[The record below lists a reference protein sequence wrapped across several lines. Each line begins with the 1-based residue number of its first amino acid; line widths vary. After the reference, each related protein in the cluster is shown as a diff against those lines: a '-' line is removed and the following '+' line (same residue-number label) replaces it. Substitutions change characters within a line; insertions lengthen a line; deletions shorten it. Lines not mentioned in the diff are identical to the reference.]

1 MKRSMQIAEEELLIL
16 LEKNQHTF
24 LSTREISESLGV
36 HPYVVYQAIKELRRW
51 DFKISSEKGKGYRLL
66 ETPDLLLPGEIKN
79 KLKTKILGKNILAYR
94 TLGSTNQ
101 LGFRL
106 AESGVGEGTLI
117 VADEQTKGKGRM
129 GRSWYSPPRLG
140 LWMSL
145 ILRPDIPPFK
155 APGLSICAGLAL
167 AQTIGDLTEMDA
179 KIKWPND
186 CLLNGRK
193 VGGILLELSAE
204 LDRTNFVIAGI
215 GVNVNHLSSDF
226 PKKLSPLA
234 TSIRMEWG
242 RELSRIKLLTLFI
255 KRFEDIYLDF
265 KKDGLAPQRQLIKKF
280 SSLLGKKV
288 EVKLGKEKIEGVAE
302 DINDNGSLVIRTKKG
317 ERVLRAG
324 EVMVV

>member
-1 MKRSMQIAEEELLIL
+1 MKRSMQVAEEEVLALLQ
-16 LEKNQHTF
+16 KSKRTF
-24 LSTREISESLGV
+24 LSTREISERLGV
-36 HPYVVYQAIKELRRW
+36 HPYVVYQTVKELRRW
-51 DFKISSEKGKGYRLL
+51 DFKILSERGKGYRLL
-66 ETPDLLLPGEIKN
+66 EAPELLLPVEIKRN
-79 KLKTKILGKNILAYR
+79 LKTKILGKNVLSYR

-106 AESGVGEGTLI
+106 AESGVGEGTLV
-117 VADEQTKGKGRM
+117 VADEQTKGRGRM
-129 GRSWYSPPRLG
+129 GRGWYSPPKLG

-167 AQTIGDLTEMDA
+167 AQVIKALTGMDA

-215 GVNVNHLSSDF
+215 GVNVNHLPSDF
-226 PKKLSPLA
+226 PTKLSTHA

-242 RELSRIKLLTLFI
+242 KEVSRIKLLTLFL
-255 KRFEDIYLDF
+255 KKFEAIYLDF
-265 KKDGLAPQRQLIKKF
+265 KKKGLTPQRQLIKRF

-288 EVKLGKEKIEGVAE
+288 TVKLGKEKIEGVAQ
-302 DINDNGSLVIRTKKG
+302 DIDDNGSLVVRTRKG
-317 ERVLRAG
+317 ERTLRGG
-324 EVMVV
+324 EVTVV

>member
-1 MKRSMQIAEEELLIL
+1 MKRSMQVAEEELLTL
-16 LEKNQHTF
+16 LKKNQHTF
-24 LSTREISESLGV
+24 LSTREISERLGI
-36 HPYVVYQAIKELRRW
+36 HPYVVYQVIKELRRW

-66 ETPDLLLPGEIKN
+66 ETPDLLLPGEIKR
-79 KLKTKILGKNILAYR
+79 KLKAKILGKNILSYR
-94 TLGSTNQ
+94 TVGSTNR

-106 AESGVGEGTLI
+106 AESGLGEGTLI

-129 GRSWYSPPRLG
+129 GRSWYSPPKLG
-140 LWMSL
+140 LWISL

-167 AQTIGDLTEMDA
+167 AQAIGDLTGMDA

-186 CLLNGRK
+186 CLINGRK

-204 LDRTNFVIAGI
+204 LDRTNFVIVGI

-226 PKKLSPLA
+226 PKKLSTVA

-242 RELSRIKLLTLFI
+242 KEVSRIKFLTLFM
-255 KRFEDIYLDF
+255 KKFEGIYLDF
-265 KKDGLAPQRQLIKKF
+265 KKNGLAPQRQLIKKF

-288 EVKLGKEKIEGVAE
+288 MVKFGKEKIEGVAE
-302 DINDNGSLVIRTKKG
+302 DIDDNGSLVIRTKKG
-317 ERVLRAG
+317 ERVVRAG
-324 EVMVV
+324 EVTVV

>member
-1 MKRSMQIAEEELLIL
+1 MKRSLQTVEEKLSALLQ
-16 LEKNQHTF
+16 KNQHIY
-24 LSTREISESLGV
+24 LSTREISDRLRV
-36 HPYVVYQAIKELRRW
+36 HPYVVYQAIRELRRW
-51 DFKISSEKGKGYRLL
+51 DFKISSEKGKGYKLT
-66 ETPDLLLPGEIKN
+66 ESPDFLLPGEIKKN
-79 KLKTKILGKNILAYR
+79 LKTKILGKNILAYR

-106 AESGVGEGTLI
+106 AESGVGEETLI

-155 APGLSICAGLAL
+155 ASGLSICAGLAL
-167 AQTIGDLTEMDA
+167 AQAIKGFTGLDA

-186 CLLNGRK
+186 CLINGRK

-215 GVNVNHLSSDF
+215 GVNVNHLLSDF
-226 PKKLSPLA
+226 PKKLSLDA
-234 TSIRMEWG
+234 TSIRIEYG
-242 RELSRIKLLTLFI
+242 KEVSRIKLLVLFL
-255 KRFEDIYLDF
+255 KKFEAIYLDF
-265 KKDGLAPQRQLIKKF
+265 KKNGLAPQRQSIKKF

-288 EVKLGKEKIEGVAE
+288 VVKFGKERIQGVAE
-302 DINDNGSLVIRTKKG
+302 DIDDNGSLVMRTKKG
-317 ERVLRAG
+317 ERVVRAG
-324 EVMVV
+324 EVTVV